1 MMQNKDFE
9 KEAMQARLD
18 FAERQLTAAIER
30 AEQRGAKTAAIEMS
44 LVLSTVTGKPNF
56 WIEF

>member
-1 MMQNKDFE
+1 MKDFE
-9 KEAMQARLD
+9 KECMQARLD
-18 FAERQLTAAIER
+18 LAERQLKEAIER

>member
-1 MMQNKDFE
+1 MINKDFE
-9 KEAMQARLD
+9 KQAMQARLD
-18 FAERQLTAAIER
+18 LAERQLKAAIER

-44 LVLSTVTGKPNF
+44 LVLSTVTGRENK